1 MGDEN
6 FGGWIDRVWGVG
18 GLNAIVRQAAPVVL
32 SVKMVLKSAVTVVSS
47 TISVVD
53 CKHRQV
59 SQVWLAT
66 QKILMPH
73 YYLFRHSK
81 ANKWASHGLSL
92 YQVILMFTNANP

>member
-6 FGGWIDRVWGVG
+6 FGGWIERVWGVG
-18 GLNAIVRQAAPVVL
+18 VRQAAPVVP
-32 SVKMVLKSAVTVVSS
+32 SVKMVLKSVVTVVSS

-66 QKILMPH
+66 QKIIMPH
-73 YYLFRHSK
+73 HYLF
-81 ANKWASHGLSL
+81 
-92 YQVILMFTNANP
+92 